1 MTFRAESIRPA
12 GDGAAT
18 PLSLPSAYRP
28 HQAAAPMAWTEL
40 RSGPMIGCPT
50 RRLLASSAS
59 RSQGRPAGV
68 PAPASATP
76 EVP

>member
-1 MTFRAESIRPA
+1 MTFQAKSTLPA
-12 GDGAAT
+12 ADSAAP
-18 PLSLPSAYRP
+18 PLSRTPAYRANP
-28 HQAAAPMAWTEL
+28 VAASVAWTEL

-59 RSQGRPAGV
+59 RSQGRPASV
-68 PAPASATP
+68 PALASATP